1 MVHRAGDTDGA
12 LLQDQTMHSV
22 IRDMITR
29 MDTLWPKYGVL
40 PNQYGLPT
48 SNGFQDSKT
57 TIRSRLAPRLPVC
70 VCQASIAIAAF
81 CVSLAMALE
90 LGAFAY
96 AKGVADNYLTH
107 YVRSDGTLRYRGP
120 ELALDGRML
129 TLFG

>member
-1 MVHRAGDTDGA
+1 
-12 LLQDQTMHSV
+12 MHSI

-29 MDTLWPKYGVL
+29 MDTFWPKYGVL

-48 SNGFQDSKT
+48 SNGFQDSKAT
-57 TIRSRLAPRLPVC
+57 MRSRFGPLATDLS
-70 VCQASIAIAAF
+70 QASIAIAAF

-96 AKGVADNYLTH
+96 ARGVADNYLTH

-129 TLFG
+129 TLFGYGDAIHQA